1 MKVVILAAGLAKRM
15 RAKKPKS
22 LINLF
27 GMPIIEHSI
36 RKLKGHDIV
45 IVYHNKEIKKFIKKR
60 FPEIKLIYNDKPEK
74 ENGWSLY
81 LAKNYIDDDF
91 LLLMADHY
99 YEEDFFKCDGE
110 FDKTTILVSKHCEDA
125 DEATKVKVNGKKV
138 IDIGKNLSS
147 YDYFD
152 TGFFY
157 CKREIFDYI
166 ERMKERKKISLSDVI
181 SLLAKDGKVG
191 YKLISGKWIDIDTKK
206 DLKKAEKIV
215 ADSILKSEDGIIAR
229 SINRKISIQITKAI
243 VKYDFFTPNIMTVVS
258 FFLGIL
264 SAIFFFMNLVV
275 PAGIMSQICS
285 IVDGCDGEI
294 ARIKNMKTK
303 FGSVFD
309 ALTDRIADF
318 LIVLG
323 ILFAYGFTK
332 LSIISFFLAISASIF
347 PSYVYHLTGIRTS
360 FSGRDVRLFS
370 IMVGGILAYFSKEF
384 LIYTMIF
391 IGLLAYIGTAFI
403 VYKFWKAE

>member
-15 RAKKPKS
+15 RAKKPKP

>member
-191 YKLISGKWIDIDTKK
+191 YKLISGKWIDIDTNK